1 MVFAIIGAVVV
12 GVTLGLLGSGGS
24 ILTVPVLVYL
34 VHRPDKNAIVES
46 LAIVGV
52 IALSGALTRVRKKEV
67 DFGAAG
73 LFALASIPG
82 AWIGGEIGARIPG
95 ALQLVILAATM
106 LVSAALMLRGKSKK
120 KPASDE
126 KDAPGRRR
134 HPLIVIPVGLGVGM
148 LTGTAGV
155 GGGFLFVP
163 ALTVAAG
170 LDIRRAI
177 GTSLLLISINCA
189 TSFYKYLAH
198 RGALEEPIDWM
209 TIAIFGVVGV
219 AGALVGQRLGSK
231 ISREMLRKIFAVFLV
246 VLGAYMLWRETMSLM
261 GR

>member
-1 MVFAIIGAVVV
+1 MIFAVFGAVLV

-52 IALSGALTRVRKKEV
+52 IALSGALTRIRKGEIE
-67 DFGAAG
+67 FRAA
-73 LFALASIPG
+73 LMFALASIPG

-106 LVSAALMLRGKSKK
+106 LTSAALMLRGKRKK
-120 KPASDE
+120 AATE
-126 KDAPGRRR
+126 KGDGAEARRR
-134 HPLIVIPVGLGVGM
+134 HAGIIIPVGLGVGM

-163 ALTVAAG
+163 ALTIAAG

-189 TSFYKYLAH
+189 TGFYKYLAH
-198 RGALEEPIDWM
+198 KDALAEP
-209 TIAIFGVVGV
+209 
-219 AGALVGQRLGSK
+219 
-231 ISREMLRKIFAVFLV
+231 SRYA
-246 VLGAYMLWRETMSLM
+246 
-261 GR
+261 